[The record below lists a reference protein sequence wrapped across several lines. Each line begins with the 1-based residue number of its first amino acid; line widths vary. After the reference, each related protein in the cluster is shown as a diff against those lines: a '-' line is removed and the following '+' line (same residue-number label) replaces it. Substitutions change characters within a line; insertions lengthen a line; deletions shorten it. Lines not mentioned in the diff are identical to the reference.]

1 MKLHLSDDL
10 SLPLDAVTETF
21 GLLAARGAG
30 KSNTAAV
37 MAEEMFAAK
46 LPFVVIDPARAWW
59 GLRLSRDGKSAGLP
73 IPIFGGR
80 KGDIPLDRSSGTLMA
95 DLVVDQRVTC
105 VLDISEFPS
114 ESARTQFLT
123 DFAKRLFDR
132 NEQPLHLFLEEA
144 DEYIPQVPMGDE
156 KVMLRAWSNIVRRGR
171 NRGIGVTLITQR
183 SAAINKNVLT
193 QVQTLIPMRTTGPQ
207 DIDAIERWVKY
218 HHQSGQILES
228 LAGLDDGEG
237 WVWSPHFLKK
247 TVRTKFR
254 LRNTYDSG
262 RTPKVTDKAKPPA
275 TLADIDLG
283 ALRERMTVTIERA
296 KKEDPRLLRQRISE
310 LEKEL
315 RNKLPIATV
324 FKPVEKIV
332 EVPVLTDKQIAAL
345 ESHVTRLEKSVEYL
359 DKQRDALAQS
369 QQIVVSEVGM
379 LADAIK
385 DAKKGFRMVVDK
397 PSSAGGTKPATR
409 VIFQGTHGDIERP
422 VPSESGEPSLKAGAR
437 RMLAVLGA
445 HHPTPLTR
453 QQLGV
458 QSVVSH
464 TGGTFTGYVSVLRQA
479 GLVETPPGQVQL
491 TDDGMAEANRD
502 GRNPI
507 APTLQHLLSEWRK
520 APRMKAGAVRM
531 LDCLIE
537 AHPKFVQR
545 DDLGGLSRT
554 AGGTFTG
561 YLSVLRTNGLVEE
574 DRGKVK
580 ATDALFMGE

>member
-1 MKLHLSDDL
+1 MKLHLSKDL
-10 SLPLDAVTETF
+10 SMPLDAVTETF

-46 LPFVVIDPARAWW
+46 LPFVVVDPARAWW
-59 GLRLSRDGKSAGLP
+59 GLRLARNGVDPGLP
-73 IPIFGGR
+73 IPIFGG
-80 KGDIPLDRSSGTLMA
+80 KHGDLPLDRSSGILMA
-95 DLVVDQRVTC
+95 DIVVDQRVTC

-114 ESARTQFLT
+114 ESARAQFLT

-144 DEYIPQVPMGDE
+144 DEYIPQVPMGEE
-156 KVMLRAWSNIVRRGR
+156 KVMLRAWSNIVKRGR

-183 SAAINKNVLT
+183 SASINKNVLT

-207 DIDAIERWVKY
+207 DVEAIERWVKY
-218 HHQSGQILES
+218 HRQSGEILES
-228 LAGLDDGEG
+228 LSGLDDGEG

-254 LRNTYDSG
+254 LRETYDSG

-283 ALRERMTVTIERA
+283 ALRTRMTVTIERA
-296 KKEDPRLLRQRISE
+296 KNEDPRLLRQRVAE
-310 LEKEL
+310 LEREL
-315 RNKLPIATV
+315 RNKPPLATV
-324 FKPVEKIV
+324 YKPVEKVV
-332 EVPVLTDKQIAAL
+332 EVPVLTDKQITSL
-345 ESHVTRLEKSVEYL
+345 ESHVKRLEESVKYL

-369 QQIVVSEVGM
+369 QQVVVTEIGN

-422 VPSESGEPSLKAGAR
+422 VPSEGGELSLKAGAR
-437 RMLAVLGA
+437 RMLSVLGA
-445 HHPTPLTR
+445 HHPTALTR

-464 TGGTFTGYVSVLRQA
+464 TGGTFTSYISTLRKM
-479 GLVETPPGQVQL
+479 GLVDTPHGQVQL
-491 TDDGMAEANRD
+491 TLGGVSEAVPNGKR
-502 GRNPI
+502 P
-507 APTLQHLLSEWRK
+507 PTPSLRSLLDAWKR

-545 DDLGGLSRT
+545 TDLSGLSET
-554 AGGTFTG
+554 AGGTFTS
-561 YLSVLRTNGLVEE
+561 YISVLRTNGLIEE
-574 DRGKVK
+574 EPGRVK